1 MNPEKTQHVLGTS
14 GQKNDFWRG
23 WDIFLDNENYINM
36 RLINVLPTNLIH
48 VKSSNVI
55 EKDTWNHIT
64 FSYNGSAKSSGIR
77 IFINGKE
84 ANLDVKMD
92 NLYKS
97 IHPIPVGK
105 KSQTGFPLNVRKKDI
120 RPLRVGRS
128 GMYHS
133 GDKGLFSG
141 KIDEGT

>member
-1 MNPEKTQHVLGTS
+1 
-14 GQKNDFWRG
+14 
-23 WDIFLDNENYINM
+23 M

-105 KSQTGFPLNVRKKDI
+105 NL
-120 RPLRVGRS
+120 RPDFL
-128 GMYHS
+128 
-133 GDKGLFSG
+133 
-141 KIDEGT
+141 